1 MKTILFLFSV
11 TLTLAGIAQIE
22 GGKQLVNFM
31 KFLQNMKSKGWDKN
45 LILANQK
52 NFKSPISTNLE
63 PDYYI
68 TTLESENENLI
79 LDEADYPCDNGNA
92 RFKVDCEKAAK
103 VFRYLLD
110 PVRL

>member
-1 MKTILFLFSV
+1 MHLWRTFL
-11 TLTLAGIAQIE
+11 IE

-52 NFKSPISTNLE
+52 SFQSSISTDLE

-68 TTLESENENLI
+68 TTLESAKENLI
-79 LDEADYPCDNGNA
+79 LDEAGKNSWVPLKYQILC
-92 RFKVDCEKAAK
+92 
-103 VFRYLLD
+103 
-110 PVRL
+110 